1 MGKREQIDI
10 WAKPALV
17 VLLGISSGGCGGV
30 AGGLAGSAVAGAL
43 AGNALHQP
51 VTPMERAEALGGAP
65 GLPGKRVLALDCD
78 GRSVVLE
85 VSDSKAWLFLPD
97 QSLEMTPY
105 FFNDGLVR
113 FGHWNS
119 GDMNPLDMQVTGETG
134 DYQMG
139 LAVVLADE
147 SIYLEE
153 SGTRI
158 DCTVD
163 RPESRFEAA
172 KLGGA
177 DFRAL
182 GNEPGWELVIWWDRM
197 RLIYDYGVSEFE
209 VPLAGEPEDLEDETG
224 SRFWGE
230 VDGQVLEVVLRLGP
244 CHDSMSDQV
253 FETRVSVSLDGRN
266 FTGCGK
272 ALH

>member
-1 MGKREQIDI
+1 MGKREQIDM
-10 WAKPALV
+10 WARPALV
-17 VLLGISSGGCGGV
+17 AVLGISTVGCGGV
-30 AGGLAGSAVAGAL
+30 AGGLAGSAIAGAL
-43 AGNALHQP
+43 AGGALHQP
-51 VTPMERAEALGGAP
+51 VTPLERAEALGGAP
-65 GLPGKRVLALDCD
+65 GLPDKRVLAMDCA
-78 GRSVVLE
+78 GRHVVLE
-85 VSDSKAWLFLPD
+85 VSDSQAWLFLPD
-97 QSLEMTPY
+97 RSVEMTQY

-134 DYQMG
+134 DYQMD

-147 SIYLEE
+147 SINLEE
-153 SGTRI
+153 RGTRI

-177 DFRAL
+177 DFRGL
-182 GNEPGWELVIWWDRM
+182 GNEPGWELVIWPDRM
-197 RLIYDYGVSEFE
+197 RLSYDYGNAE
-209 VPLAGEPEDLEDETG
+209 VQVPVTAPESLQDGTG
-224 SRFWGE
+224 SRFRGE
-230 VDGQVLEVVLRLGP
+230 SDGQVLEVVLRPGP